1 MRGAFNTPGLSL
13 SANTI
18 TINSIGLYQVNYMYS
33 PVDLNPINAFAPVQV
48 RLNGIPI
55 SGSNLYSN
63 PHPTI
68 GWIGP
73 QPASGSIIINVST
86 ALSTLDLINSMASTG
101 SIELGA
107 FGNCTQVSI
116 TKIG

>member
-1 MRGAFNTPGLSL
+1 MYTP
-13 SANTI
+13 
-18 TINSIGLYQVNYMYS
+18 IN
-33 PVDLNPINAFAPVQV
+33 LNPINAFTPVQV
-48 RLNGIPI
+48 RLNGIPVN
-55 SGSNLYSN
+55 GSSLYSN
-63 PHPTI
+63 SHPTI
-68 GWIGP
+68 GWVGS